1 VFNFNNDVFE
11 NTQKLT
17 PAVLQA
23 CDMLGMYQAELA
35 SVLGLQCADIGR
47 MTSIQQFLI
56 PGSSAWEKAVL
67 FIRFYQH
74 LYDQY
79 GGNEVKMVHWLRA
92 DLAEFSNSPLLL
104 MVDEGRLAFLLD
116 YLSNQSCSAGKR

>member
-1 VFNFNNDVFE
+1 VFKFNNDVFE

-47 MTSIQQFLI
+47 MTSVQQFLT
-56 PGSSAWEKAVL
+56 PNTHAWEQAML
-67 FIRFYQH
+67 FIRFYQC
-74 LYDQY
+74 LYELHN
-79 GGNEVKMVHWLRA
+79 GNEAAMVHWLKA
-92 DLAEFSNSPLLL
+92 NNSEFNNSPLLL
-104 MVDEGRLAFLLD
+104 MVDEGKLSFLLD
-116 YLSNQSCSAGKR
+116 YLVNQACSMVKR